1 MYKRP
6 HPTYGN
12 GVDYDIRYVHYAWIN
27 MIAKKLAE
35 VNLDYLNINSE
46 VEILTNLVREQE
58 AEKKL
63 NSSED
68 SLSALK
74 KNYVELLEKIE
85 IIVIEKNL
93 IQADADKK
101 EILIQDAQDLI
112 NEQQSSIARQDIENA
127 ELRMLA
133 EEMEESIV
141 TLKKEKSDV
150 KKNNSDNIK
159 ELKEKYKKEKAEYK
173 KRIEALEL
181 ENNEMF
187 SLWTPE
193 AELLSSYET
202 SDDES

>member
-1 MYKRP
+1 
-6 HPTYGN
+6 
-12 GVDYDIRYVHYAWIN
+12 